1 MQVQSPSV
9 DKRVYDKLAYAAIK
23 AIEGRVDK
31 SQVNKLIEFLNQTS
45 DIELTLIFLAR
56 QVARGEW
63 DPVSAKLLS
72 EAIKETIKDVSTN
85 YATNYARK
93 ILGIFKWFYEIAEVV
108 PEADRRSL
116 SKETTID
123 GMFEKLLNLALSPR
137 R

>member
-23 AIEGRVDK
+23 AIEGEVDR
-31 SQVNKLIEFLNQTS
+31 SQVNKLIEFLNQTN

-56 QVARGEW
+56 QVARREW

-93 ILGIFKWFYEIAEVV
+93 ILGIFKWLYEVAAR
-108 PEADRRSL
+108 ADRRSL
-116 SKETTID
+116 SRETTID
-123 GMFEKLLNLALSPR
+123 GMFEKLLNSVLSPR